1 MQLTNLFLSF
11 VATSLLTAKVD
22 GAASMNPTVF
32 CSRVEPNSLM
42 GPKFKVCATAS
53 FTSPSP
59 AMLENGTTIYVG
71 GYSTTYKIV
80 KGLSEGEMFMGGP
93 ENDAGIEIGVLRDD
107 SNVCVVSVTM
117 NGNTTACK
125 KCRYCGDESFR
136 ADCSN
141 LKYGRMM
148 NTCESAEDDDVF
160 FPLMAIALPKVV
172 TPIVMEPRRAPVKAP
187 RRAPITEPRVV
198 EPRRAPVKLPRRAPI
213 RAPVMEPRR
222 APIRAPR
229 RPSIRAPVNVPRKT
243 PASKPI

>member
-1 MQLTNLFLSF
+1 MQLTNLFLSY
-11 VATSLLTAKVD
+11 VATSLLIAMVD
-22 GAASMNPTVF
+22 GAASINPTVF
-32 CSRVEPNSLM
+32 CSRIEPYSRM
-42 GPKFKVCATAS
+42 GPNFKVCATAS

-59 AMLENGTTIYVG
+59 AALANGTTIYAG
-71 GYSTTYKIV
+71 GYSTTYSIV
-80 KGLSEGEMFMGGP
+80 KGLSEGEMFMGSP
-93 ENDAGIEIGVLRDD
+93 ENDAGIVIGVVRDD

-141 LKYGRMM
+141 IKYGRMM

-160 FPLMAIALPKVV
+160 FPLMAVALPKVI
-172 TPIVMEPRRAPVKAP
+172 TPKAP
-187 RRAPITEPRVV
+187 RRAPVTEPRVV
-198 EPRRAPVKLPRRAPI
+198 EPRRAPVKLPRRTPI
-213 RAPVMEPRR
+213 RAPVMGPRR

-243 PASKPI
+243 PVSKPI